1 MIANLR
7 RLSRQL
13 IQVTVILTITVA
25 SPALTGCTTNPATGK
40 QEFTPLM
47 SPEREKQVG
56 AEEHPKVLQ
65 EFGGAYDEPR
75 IGAYVAQIGG
85 RLAANSEL
93 PNLNFRFTV
102 LDSDIVNAFALPGG
116 YIYVT
121 RGLVALANSEAE
133 LASVLAHEIG
143 HVTGRHTAQRYNQ
156 AIGLSLGG
164 AILGAAI
171 GNQVASDLIQQ
182 GAQLYLLGY
191 SRSQEYEADQLGIRY
206 LVRTGYDPY
215 AEADFLQSLEN
226 YAALEAHLSGQKN
239 GQNSEF
245 FATHPQTA
253 KRARQAVDA
262 ARASGV
268 PVEARPRLRNRFLEQ
283 IDGLIF
289 GGSPEHGYI
298 RGQTFAHPKLRFQ
311 FTVPSGL
318 RLINQPAAVIAKGQ
332 SGQSGIQ
339 VKFDMAPLAPGSSVL
354 RYLTDEWGQGLR
366 LTDTATVTV
375 NGMEAATGAANVRL
389 SSGAGQIRLM
399 AIRYSQN
406 RVARFIIA
414 IPNSTSAQ
422 MRQEL
427 QRMTYGFKRLSEAEA
442 AALKPYRI
450 KIHTVRAG
458 DTLDSLAARLPY
470 TDFKRDRLR
479 TLNGL
484 AANQQLI
491 PGMKLKLVS
500 DSN

>member
-1 MIANLR
+1 MIAYWRRPPRQILR
-7 RLSRQL
+7 IATILA
-13 IQVTVILTITVA
+13 IAVI
-25 SPALTGCTTNPATGK
+25 SPAVTGCTTNPATGK

-65 EFGGAYDEPR
+65 EFGGVYDEPK
-75 IGAYVAQIGG
+75 IGAYVASIGG
-85 RLAANSEL
+85 RLSANSEL
-93 PNLNFRFTV
+93 PDLNFRFTV
-102 LDSDIVNAFALPGG
+102 LDSEIVNAFALPGG

-156 AIGLSLGG
+156 AVGLSLGG

-171 GNQVASDLIQQ
+171 GNQIASDLISQ
-182 GAQLYLLGY
+182 GTQLYLLGY
-191 SRSQEYEADQLGIRY
+191 SRGQEYEADQLGIRY

-245 FATHPQTA
+245 FSTHPQTA
-253 KRARQAVDA
+253 KRAREAVDA
-262 ARASGV
+262 ARASGISI
-268 PVEARPRLRNRFLEQ
+268 ESRPRLRDRFLEQ
-283 IDGLIF
+283 IDGMVF
-289 GGSPEHGYI
+289 GGSPEHGFI

-311 FTVPSGL
+311 FTVPQGL
-318 RLINQPAAVIAKGQ
+318 RLINKPDAVYAKGQ
-332 SGQSGIQ
+332 SDTQ
-339 VKFDMAPLAPGSSVL
+339 VKFDMAKLSPSTPVL
-354 RYLTDEWGQGLR
+354 RYLTDEWGQSLR
-366 LTDTATVTV
+366 LTDAATITV

-389 SSGAGQIRLM
+389 PSGNGEIRLV
-399 AIRYSQN
+399 AIRYSKD

-414 IPNSTSAQ
+414 IPNSVSAQ
-422 MRQEL
+422 MREGL
-427 QRMTYGFKRLSEAEA
+427 QRMTYSFKTLNDAEA
-442 AALKPYRI
+442 AALRPYRI
-450 KIHTVRAG
+450 RIHTVRSG

-470 TDFKRDRLR
+470 ADFKRERLR

-484 AANQQLI
+484 ATNQKLT
-491 PGMKLKLVS
+491 PGMKLKIIS
-500 DSN
+500 E

>member
-7 RLSRQL
+7 RMPRQTL
-13 IQVTVILTITVA
+13 KVATILALATA

-65 EFGGAYDEPR
+65 EFGGVYDEPK
-75 IGAYVAQIGG
+75 IGAYAASIGG
-85 RLAANSEL
+85 RLAAKSEL

-191 SRSQEYEADQLGIRY
+191 SRGQEYEADQLGIRY

-226 YAALEAHLSGQKN
+226 YAALEAHLSGQEN
-239 GQNSEF
+239 GQSSEF

-268 PVEARPRLRNRFLEQ
+268 PVESRPRLRDRFLEQ
-283 IDGLIF
+283 IDGMIF
-289 GGSPEHGYI
+289 GGSPEHGFI

-311 FTVPSGL
+311 FTVPQGL
-318 RLINQPAAVIAKGQ
+318 RLINQPDAVIAK
-332 SGQSGIQ
+332 GQSGIQ
-339 VKFDMAPLAPGSSVL
+339 VKFDMAPLAPGRSVL
-354 RYLTDEWGQGLR
+354 RYLIDEWGQSLQ
-366 LTDTATVTV
+366 LTDTATVAV
-375 NGMEAATGAANVRL
+375 NGMEAATGAADVRL

-399 AIRYSQN
+399 AIRYSQD

-422 MRQEL
+422 MQQEL

-458 DTLDSLAARLPY
+458 ETLDSLAARLPY
-470 TDFKRDRLR
+470 ADFKRDRLR

-484 AANQQLI
+484 AGNQKLT
-491 PGMKLKLVS
+491 PGMKLKLIS
-500 DSN
+500 E

>member
-13 IQVTVILTITVA
+13 IQATAILTIALA

-47 SPEREKQVG
+47 SAEREKQVG

-75 IGAYVAQIGG
+75 IGAYVAAIGG

-93 PNLNFRFTV
+93 PDLNFRFTV

-171 GNQVASDLIQQ
+171 GNQVASDLLQQ

-191 SRSQEYEADQLGIRY
+191 SRGQEYEADQLGIRY

-226 YAALEAHLSGQKN
+226 HAALEAHLSGQEN
-239 GQNSEF
+239 GRSSEF
-245 FATHPQTA
+245 FSTHPQTT
-253 KRARQAVDA
+253 KRAREAVDA

-268 PVEARPRLRNRFLEQ
+268 PVESRPRLRDRFLEQ

-298 RGQTFAHPKLRFQ
+298 RGQTFAHPELRFQ
-311 FTVPSGL
+311 FTAPREL
-318 RLINQPAAVIAKGQ
+318 RLVNQPDAVIAKGQ
-332 SGQSGIQ
+332 SGIQ
-339 VKFDMAPLAPGSSVL
+339 VRFDMAALAPGRQVL
-354 RYLTDEWGQGLR
+354 RYLTDEWGQSLR

-375 NGMEAATGAANVRL
+375 NGMEAATGAADVRL
-389 SSGAGQIRLM
+389 SSGAGQVRLM
-399 AIRYSQN
+399 AIRYSQD

-427 QRMTYGFKRLSEAEA
+427 QRMT
-442 AALKPYRI
+442 
-450 KIHTVRAG
+450 
-458 DTLDSLAARLPY
+458 
-470 TDFKRDRLR
+470 
-479 TLNGL
+479 
-484 AANQQLI
+484 
-491 PGMKLKLVS
+491 
-500 DSN
+500 